1 MVAGQRGE
9 RVGLEVEHL
18 RDGRQSVLTD
28 AASDQNKV
36 AAWNEQKIS
45 NVKTLQQVKRSGS
58 VKLYLTRMQTAL
70 SFDTRYI
77 FNASIFNLSA

>member
-58 VKLYLTRMQTAL
+58 INLYLPRMQTAL
-70 SFDTRYI
+70 SFDTYFMPPFLI
-77 FNASIFNLSA
+77 FQLRQ